1 MDIYLIATAVVI
13 AVALLAELSYKTI
26 IDKVRDV
33 ALNNPTRLRGVTSE
47 QALAKTEGWEKRHK
61 MLWPLTAVVV
71 AGLLFLAW
79 AH

>member
-1 MDIYLIATAVVI
+1 MNIYLIASSVVI
-13 AVALLAELSYKTI
+13 AIAVLAEFSYKKT
-26 IDKVRDV
+26 IDKVRDI
-33 ALNNPTRLRGVTSE
+33 ALNNPTRLRGVTAE
-47 QALAKTEGWEKRHK
+47 EALAKADGWEKRHK